1 VNSLL
6 DSGNFFLHETARQH
20 HWRGAGLLSVKSFRG
35 GVAHYRIKDGE
46 FRVDDGSYLIL
57 NHGQEYEIAIDSP
70 TPISSFCAF
79 FETGFAE
86 RVARSL
92 TGTTEALLDDPG
104 GPAEAPR
111 LFFQR
116 TYPHDVVLSPV
127 LQHTRESYLLRKD
140 ERGWLAE
147 QFHLV
152 MQRLLRVHQLTL
164 REVDAF
170 PAMRAATREELY
182 RRIHLA
188 RDFVIASYNQP
199 ITLNDIAAVACL
211 SPNHLLRAFKQAF
224 GQTLH
229 QFVIEERLRH
239 AQRLL
244 LTTDRPVTEICL
256 AVGFESPGSFSWLF
270 KRKFGRSPQAFRRQ
284 PGDFEEAR

>member
-35 GVAHYRIKDGE
+35 GVAHYRIKDGV
-46 FRVDDGSYLIL
+46 FCVDDGSYLIL
-57 NHGQEYEIAIDSP
+57 NHGQEYEIAVDSP
-70 TPISSFCAF
+70 TPVSSFCVF
-79 FETGFAE
+79 FEAGFAE

-92 TGTTEALLDDPG
+92 TGATEALLDDPI
-104 GPAEAPR
+104 GPTAPAP

-127 LQHTRESYLLRKD
+127 LQHTRDSYVLRKD

-152 MQRLLRVHQLTL
+152 MQRLLHVHRLT
-164 REVDAF
+164 RQEVDAF

-199 ITLNDIAAVACL
+199 ITLNDIAAVAGL
-211 SPNHLLRAFKQAF
+211 SPNHLLRTFRQAF
-224 GQTLH
+224 GQTPH
-229 QFVIEERLRH
+229 QFVIEQRLRH
-239 AQRLL
+239 AQRMLL
-244 LTTDRPVTEICL
+244 LTDQPVTDICL
-256 AVGFESPGSFSWLF
+256 AVGFESLGSFSWLF
-270 KRKFGRSPQAFRRQ
+270 KRKFGCSPQAFRR
-284 PGDFEEAR
+284 R